1 MKFSRFVYAL
11 ERNGE
16 NYAKKSP
23 PLNQKQDKI
32 LGGLFGLLIG
42 DALGVPYEFYPPEQ
56 LPAYQDIEMQPPGRP
71 LGRHGKLEQTKS
83 YEESVKRAVYLGNDT
98 DTTACITGG
107 LTGIFYGFSSI
118 PERWISML
126 KERNRA
132 EELFQKLLCRRETEN
147 V

>member
-16 NYAKKSP
+16 NYATKSP

-71 LGRHGKLEQTKS
+71 LGRHGKRLCGRQPPQCL
-83 YEESVKRAVYLGNDT
+83 YAAGT
-98 DTTACITGG
+98 D
-107 LTGIFYGFSSI
+107 
-118 PERWISML
+118 
-126 KERNRA
+126 
-132 EELFQKLLCRRETEN
+132 QKL
-147 V
+147 

>member
-1 MKFSRFVYAL
+1 ML
-11 ERNGE
+11 
-16 NYAKKSP
+16 
-23 PLNQKQDKI
+23 
-32 LGGLFGLLIG
+32 
-42 DALGVPYEFYPPEQ
+42 
-56 LPAYQDIEMQPPGRP
+56 
-71 LGRHGKLEQTKS
+71 LEQTKS

-126 KERNRA
+126 KEI
-132 EELFQKLLCRRETEN
+132 FQKLLCRRETEN

>member
-1 MKFSRFVYAL
+1 MNGKKQKNLMKFSRFVYAL

-56 LPAYQDIEMQPPGRP
+56 LPIP
-71 LGRHGKLEQTKS
+71 LLLSAICEISDDTWTDECADRKS
-83 YEESVKRAVYLGNDT
+83 TRLN
-98 DTTACITGG
+98 
-107 LTGIFYGFSSI
+107 SSH
-118 PERWISML
+118 
-126 KERNRA
+126 
-132 EELFQKLLCRRETEN
+132 
-147 V
+147 

>member
-1 MKFSRFVYAL
+1 MFPMNFIRPNSFPPTRILRCSR
-11 ERNGE
+11 
-16 NYAKKSP
+16 P
-23 PLNQKQDKI
+23 
-32 LGGLFGLLIG
+32 
-42 DALGVPYEFYPPEQ
+42 DAPWEGTGSGYVVDSLRSAFM
-56 LPAYQDIEMQPPGRP
+56 L
-71 LGRHGKLEQTKS
+71 LEQTKS

-132 EELFQKLLCRRETEN
+132 EELFQKLLCSRETEN
-147 V
+147 VYLRQKS